1 MIKQLVILLYFL
13 LSFATV
19 QATSIFYDGVDGQSK
34 AVRSEI
40 AVINQNNGVLVVK
53 IYGGMPDL
61 SYTGQPYINTSF
73 FGLLN
78 MTDEAR
84 DSIIGSAIFF
94 EPFLYVFSSGIEDT
108 QKVIYDV
115 EYVHIFKLNEAGNF
129 KLSYVQW
136 HGIFCD
142 GLSCEVKSDI
152 SQLYDSVIYA
162 LK

>member
-1 MIKQLVILLYFL
+1 MIKKLVILLYFL

-19 QATSIFYDGVDGQSK
+19 QATSIFYDGVDGQGK

-40 AVINQNNGVLVVK
+40 AVIDQNNGVLVVR
-53 IYGGMPDL
+53 IYGGMTDL
-61 SYTGQPYINTSF
+61 SYTGQPYINT

-78 MTDEAR
+78 MTDEAH
-84 DSIIGSAIFF
+84 DSIIGSAIFS
-94 EPFLYVFSSGIEDT
+94 EPFLYVFSSGIKDT

-115 EYVHIFKLNEAGNF
+115 EYVHIFQLNEAGNF

-136 HGIFCD
+136 HGCD